1 MKRRLGEILFQKG
14 LITKEDIE
22 QALTEQQQTKRPIG
36 EILVE
41 QGKVSEKNMLMALG
55 EQLHIDFVELKKIE
69 IAQDAVKIIPAKL
82 ATYYK
87 IMPIERADGTITV
100 AVNDPFNHWP
110 LDDIEVNVGYHPKMV
125 LACRDDIL
133 EAIRKHYGVG
143 AETVERIM
151 NKEEKSFSQNA
162 AEEPLKEEATEVI
175 KEEGEGE
182 TEDATVVRLVDQIL
196 QEAVRRGAT
205 DIHIEHS
212 RDHMAVRYRVDGMLA
227 NARLPEN
234 IKYLASA
241 IISRVK
247 IMSWMDI
254 VEKRLPQDGRS
265 RIKIA
270 DEEFDLRVSSLPS
283 RYGED
288 IAIRLLPCRADFHFE
303 QLGMKPET
311 LEALERL
318 IHKPHGIIFVTGP
331 TGSGKST
338 TLYTCISRIKS
349 QKQKIVT
356 VEDPVEYEIPGITQ
370 IQVNS
375 GIGLTF
381 ARTLRN
387 ILRHDP
393 DIVMIGEVRDPE
405 TANIAIQAALTGHLV
420 FSTLHTNDAASGVTR
435 LLDMGIDPFLV
446 ASAVD
451 AFVAQRLVRMVCPD
465 CKDKILLKEASHWVK
480 RMGKAATLQARSR
493 LFRGQ
498 GCDNCDQTGYK
509 GRTAIYEMLLMDDDI
524 RSLILNRSSANEIKK
539 TAVGKGMLTLWDD
552 GWDKVL
558 SGITTPEEVARVTE
572 ENEGKEETPVETS

>member
-14 LITKEDIE
+14 LITKEDVE
-22 QALTEQQQTKRPIG
+22 HALIEQQQTKRPIG

-55 EQLHIDFVELKKIE
+55 EQLHIDFVDLKKVE
-69 IAQDAVKIIPAKL
+69 ITPDAVKIIPAKL

-87 IMPIERADGTITV
+87 IMPIERENGTIKV

-143 AETVERIM
+143 AETVEKIM
-151 NKEEKSFSQNA
+151 VREEQFFNKES
-162 AEEPLKEEATEVI
+162 AEETPLQEEGSTSIIE
-175 KEEGEGE
+175 EEGEVN
-182 TEDATVVRLVDQIL
+182 TEEATVVRLVDQIL
-196 QEAVRRGAT
+196 QEAVRRDAT
-205 DIHIEHS
+205 DIHIEHA
-212 RDHMAVRYRVDGMLA
+212 RDHMSVRYRVDGILA
-227 NARLPEN
+227 DARLPED
-234 IKYLASA
+234 IKFLAPA
-241 IISRVK
+241 IISRIK

-265 RIKIA
+265 RIKIGE
-270 DEEFDLRVSSLPS
+270 DEFDLRVSSLPS
-283 RYGED
+283 RHGED
-288 IAIRLLPCRADFHFE
+288 IAIRLLPCRSDFRFE

-311 LEALERL
+311 LEALEQL
-318 IHKPHGIIFVTGP
+318 IHKPHGIVFVTGP

-338 TLYTCISRIKS
+338 TLYTCISKIKS
-349 QKQKIVT
+349 QKQKIIT

-370 IQVNS
+370 IQVNA

-405 TANIAIQAALTGHLV
+405 TADIAVQAALTGHLV

-435 LLDMGIDPFLV
+435 LLDMGIDPFLI

-480 RMGKAATLQARSR
+480 RIGKAASLQARSR

-498 GCDNCDQTGYK
+498 GCDNCDHTGYK
-509 GRTAIYEMLLMDDDI
+509 GRTAIYEMLTIDDDI
-524 RSLILNRSSANEIKK
+524 RSLILSRSSANEIKK
-539 TAVGKGMLTLWDD
+539 AAVAKGMATLWDD

-572 ENEGKEETPVETS
+572 ENELPVVEE